1 MFPWSLFTSLGSQ
14 PLPSPRSTEELVSE
28 TLMLEFESL
37 LKRCEKLQ
45 YERVMEGRR
54 RRSSVDYSWL
64 ASPPR
69 VTFQLSPG
77 ELLELQDLCVKI
89 LPSQCGPVIL
99 RFRKLVT
106 EYEPDVHEV
115 SRIFRSVLCDTLD
128 EEPQQKQDFKPPPHH
143 WDKRRT
149 KSLSLMSFK
158 SRLRINPFRNTA
170 TCANEEEE
178 QWPNDEEMGMAVAR
192 RVQSMPEISPLEK
205 GAQRVEN

>member
-45 YERVMEGRR
+45 HERVMEGRR
-54 RRSSVDYSWL
+54 
-64 ASPPR
+64 
-69 VTFQLSPG
+69 
-77 ELLELQDLCVKI
+77 
-89 LPSQCGPVIL
+89 GPV
-99 RFRKLVT
+99 FRKLVT

-205 GAQRVEN
+205 GAESEDLECFREPKT